1 MIGLGLIVPGN
12 IKDGEV
18 VVVRN
23 WNELDEKGKAN
34 KI

>member
-18 VVVRN
+18 VVVKN
-23 WNELDEKGKAN
+23 WKELDEKGS
-34 KI
+34 